1 MILLTGGI
9 PMFKKKRPFL
19 GADIRP
25 SCDYCQ
31 NCVVEGSKNFCRYK
45 KSINKK
51 GKCSKFNYNPVM
63 RKVSPMMV
71 MEKFSAEDFSL

>member
-1 MILLTGGI
+1 
-9 PMFKKKRPFL
+9 MFKKKRPFL
-19 GADIRP
+19 GADITP

-31 NCVVEGSKNFCRYK
+31 NCVVEGGKNFCRYK

-71 MEKFSAEDFSL
+71 MEKFSAEDFEL